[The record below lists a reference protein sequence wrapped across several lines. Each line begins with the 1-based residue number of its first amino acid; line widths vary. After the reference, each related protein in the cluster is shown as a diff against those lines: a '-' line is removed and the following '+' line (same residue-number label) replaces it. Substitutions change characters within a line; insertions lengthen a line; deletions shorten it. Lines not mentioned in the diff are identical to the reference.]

1 MLGSVLS
8 LLEFEDCGDVKIS
21 PVVLAGGS
29 PPLLD
34 CARRLIFTVII
45 KAMQPTFQCVTGI
58 LPPV

>member
-21 PVVLAGGS
+21 PVVLAGGR
-29 PPLLD
+29 PLVD
-34 CARRLIFTVII
+34 CARRLIFAVII
-45 KAMQPTFQCVTGI
+45 KAMQPSFHCVTGI